1 MLAGRA
7 VVLIYLAWNTYQ
19 GLAIPQVAECGL
31 SCSQGF
37 TCRSRMTR
45 DIFNSFCRPPPM
57 SMPRSVLGTLTLST
71 AMRCTPHGSCSLL
84 LLMHA
89 SLTMHESLRGL
100 EACSMSLDTQ
110 ETRCQSVRVSRASR
124 RLQAGRQ
131 LQVHLDCLEVSVAQS
146 LYVTLRSVPHFC
158 GVQLEQQY
166 QVEGCGDEHVG
177 RSVPDCF
184 GEAPSAAGNLSYW
197 VDRSRKVILVQ
208 VPEAPGGRDYYVR
221 LCLKWFT
228 CTEEGALVTT
238 NRASRTVSL
247 PYSQELPCLCLE
259 GWSATPDAVRIQI
272 CPFEAD
278 TEALWDAIRYHPG
291 SQALSWEPACPVSG
305 HVSLCWRPRPG
316 AQCRKLEH
324 SGQPAHGRVQ
334 YPLVDTQPQL
344 CLKFSTSLGFWP
356 GRWPSSPHPLGA
368 ASGSSSSRA
377 VPPDSRCT
385 CATEGRRGPLSATE
399 SSRPPP
405 SLQPQVTSQLTL
417 QLPSWTS
424 WRRRPVYPT
433 PASRVGGP
441 MCASLHPSSCVTSAA
456 ELTMASHPPLPNQ
469 PRRPR
474 SLEPLTWQKTANN
487 VGLSCHPGVSCRIR
501 KHARWTAGVWRGGQ
515 LTSRHPKAL
524 TAKARSQ
531 HGGGLTRPQA
541 VGSGSS
547 QLSRGLQLRGIPRAG
562 RWGWGPDS
570 GQMKDLQPLPEP
582 TGWGPTK

>member
-228 CTEEGALVTT
+228 CTEEGALVRVTT

-344 CLKFSTSLGFWP
+344 CLKFSTSLGFWVRCP
-356 GRWPSSPHPLGA
+356 FEQLHFPAWQMAVQPAPSRGRLRVFFFSRSPARFQVHLCHGGKTWPPVCHRELQATSLPPASVSQGDLTADPAVAFVDILEEEACVPHTCIQGRRTDVRFSAPQQLCDLRCGTHD
-368 ASGSSSSRA
+368 GL
-377 VPPDSRCT
+377 PPPFAQP
-385 CATEGRRGPLSATE
+385 ATEAQIPG
-399 SSRPPP
+399 
-405 SLQPQVTSQLTL
+405 TSDL
-417 QLPSWTS
+417 
-424 WRRRPVYPT
+424 
-433 PASRVGGP
+433 
-441 MCASLHPSSCVTSAA
+441 A
-456 ELTMASHPPLPNQ
+456 E
-469 PRRPR
+469 
-474 SLEPLTWQKTANN
+474 
-487 VGLSCHPGVSCRIR
+487 
-501 KHARWTAGVWRGGQ
+501 
-515 LTSRHPKAL
+515 
-524 TAKARSQ
+524 
-531 HGGGLTRPQA
+531 
-541 VGSGSS
+541 
-547 QLSRGLQLRGIPRAG
+547 
-562 RWGWGPDS
+562 DS
-570 GQMKDLQPLPEP
+570 
-582 TGWGPTK
+582 